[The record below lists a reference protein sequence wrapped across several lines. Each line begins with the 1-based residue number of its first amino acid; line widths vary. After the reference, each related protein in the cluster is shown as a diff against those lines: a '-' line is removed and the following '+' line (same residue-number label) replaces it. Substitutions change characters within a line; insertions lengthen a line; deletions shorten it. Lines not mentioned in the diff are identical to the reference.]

1 MKKRKNRPRTAAAK
15 AVAAFTEA
23 GAGPIPSDVQGSY
36 TGTDNLSPGEKPV
49 QDADD
54 L

>member
-1 MKKRKNRPRTAAAK
+1 MKKRKNRPAAAAK
-15 AVAAFTEA
+15 AVAAFTET
-23 GAGPIPSDVQGSY
+23 GAGPISSDVQGSY
-36 TGTDNLSPGEKPV
+36 TGTDNLSPNEKPV

>member
-1 MKKRKNRPRTAAAK
+1 MKQKNKNDNDKKKNTDPS
-15 AVAAFTEA
+15 
-23 GAGPIPSDVQGSY
+23 GAMKSHKTDPFGSY
-36 TGTDNLSPGEKPV
+36 TGNPKNPDETPT

>member
-1 MKKRKNRPRTAAAK
+1 MKNKKKISTDP
-15 AVAAFTEA
+15 F
-23 GAGPIPSDVQGSY
+23 GSY
-36 TGTDNLSPGEKPV
+36 TGRPEDPNEKPV

>member
-1 MKKRKNRPRTAAAK
+1 MKQKNKNDNDKKKNPAQVVSMKSRKTDP
-15 AVAAFTEA
+15 F
-23 GAGPIPSDVQGSY
+23 GSY
-36 TGTDNLSPGEKPV
+36 TGNPKNPNETPT